1 MSLNRKEK
9 QIFMRCLV
17 EGIKVISQGENYE
30 FLEDLEKRF
39 NSSSLHDFNAVLG
52 KNKIIY
58 YAPSGFPLISTIYN
72 EDHFEFRQI
81 NDIMS
86 FDRETISD
94 VGGAV
99 LSIIDV
105 LARMDEDENYS
116 IVMPIPVEPKQTTY
130 HFEDDFGGI

>member
-9 QIFMRCLV
+9 QLFMRTLV
-17 EGIKVISQGENYE
+17 EGVKVVSQGDSYE
-30 FLEDLEKRF
+30 FLEDLERRF
-39 NSSSLHDFNAVLG
+39 NASALHDFNAVLG
-52 KNKIIY
+52 KNGITY

-72 EDHFEFRQI
+72 DDHFEFRQV

-99 LSIIDV
+99 LSIIDL
-105 LARMDEDENYS
+105 LARMDEDDKYT
-116 IVMPIPVEPKQTTY
+116 IVLPIPVEPKETTH
-130 HFEDDFGGI
+130 HFDDEFGGI

>member
-9 QIFMRCLV
+9 QIFMRTLV
-17 EGIKVISQGENYE
+17 EGVRVAFKGESYE

-39 NSSSLHDFNAVLG
+39 NAEALHDFNAVLS
-52 KNKIIY
+52 KDRITY
-58 YAPSGFPLISTIYN
+58 YASSGFPLISTIYN
-72 EDHFEFRQI
+72 DDHFEFRQV

-99 LSIIDV
+99 LSIID
-105 LARMDEDENYS
+105 LLTRMDEDDRYT
-116 IVMPIPVEPKQTTY
+116 IVLPIAVEPKETTY
-130 HFEDDFGGI
+130 HFDDEFGGI

>member
-9 QIFMRCLV
+9 QIFMRTLV
-17 EGIKVISQGENYE
+17 EGIRVVSEGECYE

-39 NSSSLHDFNAVLG
+39 NASALHDFNAVLD
-52 KNKIIY
+52 KNGIIY

-72 EDHFEFRQI
+72 DDHFEFRQV

-86 FDRETISD
+86 FDKETISD

-99 LSIIDV
+99 LSIID
-105 LARMDEDENYS
+105 LLTRMDEDERYD
-116 IVMPIPVEPKQTTY
+116 IVLPVPVEPKETTH
-130 HFEDDFGGI
+130 HFDDEFGGI